1 MKTALIII
9 GGIAFLA
16 CAYYY
21 NKRKHAMD
29 NSPQQAGNITPEQ
42 AVDMVFDE
50 LIKTSAPEE
59 IDQLSM
65 DDVVAYFKGLKLQ
78 SGVDLPIVA
87 QTIRDNHKIYM
98 LVTFNEKTNE
108 LENYKLIVPK
118 SVTEDLLTAI
128 GQEKL
133 ITVC

>member
-29 NSPQQAGNITPEQ
+29 NSSQQAENITPEQ
-42 AVDMVFDE
+42 AVDKAFDE
-50 LIKTSAPEE
+50 LIKISTPEE

-65 DDVVAYFKGLKLQ
+65 DDVSAYFRGLKMRR
-78 SGVDLPIVA
+78 GVDIPIVA

-108 LENYKLIVPK
+108 LENYKLIMPK
-118 SVTEDLLTAI
+118 SVTESLLTAI

-133 ITVC
+133 IVLT

>member
-21 NKRKHAMD
+21 NKRKHAEPM
-29 NSPQQAGNITPEQ
+29 TPEQ
-42 AVDMVFDE
+42 ALDAAFDE
-50 LIKTSAPEE
+50 LIETSSPEE

-65 DDVVAYFKGLKLQ
+65 ADVAVYFRGLKLHK
-78 SGVDLPIVA
+78 GTDVPFVA
-87 QTIRDNHKIYM
+87 QTIRDDRKIYM
-98 LVTFNEKTNE
+98 LASFNEETNE
-108 LENYKLIVPK
+108 IENYKLILPK
-118 SVTEDLLTAI
+118 SVTEDLLSAI

-133 ITVC
+133 VVIN